1 MRKIWCMNL
10 IDNRNEGE
18 RNKDDELKFRL
29 CKEKGMIA
37 IGWGV
42 SGVINSWQEYLKSAN
57 EVWKSDKNFVAGIN
71 ALEEMSDGDLVW
83 IKNPVSDDVYI
94 AEIVDKSADPSIY
107 SNLMEFDICAYRKCR
122 YLYVNSNYLTGS
134 LCKKHLSARRAIEKM
149 RDSARQDTIDA
160 TLTLFE
166 KLEDET
172 NENH

>member
-29 CKEKGMIA
+29 CKEKEIIA

-42 SGVINSWQEYLKSAN
+42 SGVINSWQEYLQAAN

-71 ALEEMSDGDLVW
+71 ALEEMVYGDLVW
-83 IKNPVSDDVYI
+83 IKNPASGDVYI
-94 AEIVDKSADPSIY
+94 AEVVDKSPEPSIY
-107 SNLMEFDICAYRKCR
+107 NNLIEFDICAYRKCR
-122 YLYVNSNYLTGS
+122 YLYVDSRYLTGS

-149 RDSARQDTIDA
+149 SDSARENTIDA
-160 TLTLFE
+160 TLILFE
-166 KLEDET
+166 KLKEG
-172 NENH
+172 